1 MAIDQREA
9 KAYDFAA
16 DLIKQLIGLGT
27 GVLTLTL
34 AFYDT
39 FLETSSG
46 PTAWMVLSWIV
57 FVLSIVAGI
66 LALMALTGG
75 LAGTAEPNIRSKGQ
89 QRFAQAQFILFV
101 GALALMVVAVLA
113 SGTD

>member
-9 KAYDFAA
+9 KAYDFAS
-16 DLIKQLIGLGT
+16 DLIKQLISLGT

-34 AFYDT
+34 AFYDA
-39 FLETSSG
+39 FLQTSST
-46 PTAWMVLSWIV
+46 PTTWMVASWIV

-75 LAGTAEPNIRSKGQ
+75 LAGSAEPNIRSRGQ
-89 QRFAQAQFILFV
+89 QVFAQAQFILFV
-101 GALALMVVAVLA
+101 LALVLMVVAVLA
-113 SGTD
+113 SSTG